1 MPVTPTDAPRAFLPE
16 APGGGWQFGDRGDES
31 RASGGWRRQKKRNEW
46 CFWDSGG
53 DILVFL
59 SSGQLIVK
67 EQMEQGFVWN
77 ESAGSS
83 QDPVVFENFKE
94 KQPVFS
100 SFNWRFLSSG

>member
-1 MPVTPTDAPRAFLPE
+1 LAPAE
-16 APGGGWQFGDRGDES
+16 KKGTNGVFGIQG
-31 RASGGWRRQKKRNEW
+31 AI
-46 CFWDSGG
+46 FWFS
-53 DILVFL
+53 L

-94 KQPVFS
+94 KQPFFS